1 MAKAGR
7 LSLIRLVLAAIPL
20 HQIMVLSLNKKV
32 LKQIEKILRGFLW
45 AGRAAANGGHYHVK
59 LLTGPGCAAI

>member
-7 LSLIRLVLAAIPL
+7 LFLIRLVLAAIPL

-45 AGRAAANGGHYHVK
+45 VGREAANGGYYHVK
-59 LLTGPGCAAI
+59 LLTGPGCASI